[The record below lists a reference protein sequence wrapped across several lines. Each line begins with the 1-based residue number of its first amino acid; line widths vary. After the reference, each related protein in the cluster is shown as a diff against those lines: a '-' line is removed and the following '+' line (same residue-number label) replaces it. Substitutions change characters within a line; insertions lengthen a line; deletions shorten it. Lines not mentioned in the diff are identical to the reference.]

1 MNSARYKFIDPDGD
15 SLELGLN
22 YSFGHPSIT
31 LYAEEGVRM
40 TIENTENLIEELKKI
55 IDEAQNER

>member
-1 MNSARYKFIDPDGD
+1 MRYKFIDPDD
-15 SLELGLN
+15 DVLELGLN

-40 TIENTENLIEELKKI
+40 TIGNTEQLIKELQKLI
-55 IDEAQNER
+55 NEAKEQQ